1 MMETET
7 PTLCWG
13 CARALGGCSWS
24 SGELLPVEGGMA
36 LPTCQLEITPQGIQ
50 VTESYYVYGC
60 PEYLPG

>member
-1 MMETET
+1 MRKTEI

-24 SGELLPVEGGMA
+24 SGEFLPVEGWMA
-36 LPTCQLEITPQGIQ
+36 LPTCQMEITPQGIQ
-50 VTESYYVYGC
+50 VTESYFVYGC

>member
-1 MMETET
+1 MMDREA

-24 SGELLPVEGGMA
+24 SGEFLPVEGWMA
-36 LPTCQLEITPQGIQ
+36 LPTCQMEITSRGIL